1 MLFAGWEV
9 GMVKNCDLSLAALG
23 SIFKT
28 EVTVFF
34 VWTDPKLANNLLVF
48 ILSSLS
54 QINFF
59 KLNL

>member
-48 ILSSLS
+48 IFVLTLSN
-54 QINFF
+54 QFF
-59 KLNL
+59 